1 MSTVSEIPDSTQA
14 IWQSVLASLTSDER
28 ITPQLH
34 GFISLVEPKGIM
46 AGTLYLEV
54 PNELTRGMLEQ
65 RIRMPLLTAIS
76 GLSGITGLN
85 DDEQVTNFAIV
96 VNPNIHQASLENSH
110 DLPESSY
117 IEPQTVSSVSTDTGS
132 RRSDSRLNP
141 KYSFDNFVI
150 GGSNRFAHAAAVA
163 VAEAPAKA
171 YNPLFIYGESGLGK
185 THLLHAIGHYAES
198 LYPGIRVRY
207 VSSEEFTNDFINSI
221 ANNRASVF
229 QSRYREIDIL
239 LIDDIQFLQGK
250 DSTQEAFFHTFNTL
264 HDHNK
269 QVVITS
275 DLPPKHLTGFEDRM
289 RSRFEWG
296 LITDVQ
302 APDLETRIAILRKK
316 AQSEKLQVENEI
328 LEYMAS
334 KVSSNIR
341 ELEGT
346 LIRVTAFASL
356 NKTEVDLALVQ
367 TVLKDLITLDE
378 DNVIAPVDIINHTAD
393 YFKLTVDDLYGSS
406 RSQAVATARQIAMY
420 LCREMTNL
428 SLPKIGQLFGNR
440 DHTTVMYA
448 NKKITEL
455 MKERRSIYNQV
466 TELTSRI
473 KQNHRFS
480 KS

>member
-1 MSTVSEIPDSTQA
+1 MSEIADSTQN
-14 IWQSVLASLTSDER
+14 IWTSVLSTLRSDER
-28 ITPQLH
+28 ITPQLQ
-34 GFISLVEPKGIM
+34 GFLSLVEPKGVM

-54 PNELTRGMLEQ
+54 PNDLTRGMLEQ
-65 RIRMPLLTAIS
+65 RIRLPLLNA
-76 GLSGITGLN
+76 LTGL
-85 DDEQVTNFAIV
+85 DLEPAVSNFAIV
-96 VNPNIHQASLENSH
+96 VNPDIGHDALEHPGDSTIAQQQQ
-110 DLPESSY
+110 PY
-117 IEPQTVSSVSTDTGS
+117 IEQPAPVIRQSEGIAGDP
-132 RRSDSRLNP
+132 RRADSRLNP
-141 KYSFDNFVI
+141 KYNFDNFVI

-171 YNPLFIYGESGLGK
+171 YNPLFIYGDSGLGK

-239 LIDDIQFLQGK
+239 LIDDIQFLQRAVE
-250 DSTQEAFFHTFNTL
+250 TQEAFFHTFNTL

-275 DLPPKHLTGFEDRM
+275 DLPPKALTGFEDRM

-302 APDLETRIAILRKK
+302 VPDLETRIAILRKK
-316 AQSEKLQVENEI
+316 AQSEKLQVGPEI
-328 LEYMAS
+328 LEYMAT

-356 NKTEVDLALVQ
+356 NRTPVDLALVQ
-367 TVLKDLITLDE
+367 TVLKDLITLDD
-378 DNVIAPVDIINHTAD
+378 DNVISPVDIINHTAE

-473 KQNHRFS
+473 KQNHRYNS
-480 KS
+480 I

>member
-1 MSTVSEIPDSTQA
+1 MADDADTTQEI
-14 IWQSVLASLTSDER
+14 WRSVLGSLREDER
-28 ITPQLH
+28 ITPQLQ
-34 GFISLVEPKGIM
+34 GFLSLVEPKGVM

-54 PNELTRGMLEQ
+54 PNDLTRGMLEQ
-65 RIRMPLLTAIS
+65 RIRLPLLNAITA
-76 GLSGITGLN
+76 L
-85 DDEQVTNFAIV
+85 DEDQSVNNFAIV
-96 VNPNIHQASLENSH
+96 VNPEITHDALQQQSSAAVEEPYLE
-110 DLPESSY
+110 
-117 IEPQTVSSVSTDTGS
+117 QTIPPAPVIDSGTTP
-132 RRSDSRLNP
+132 RRADSRLNP
-141 KYSFDNFVI
+141 KYNFDNFVI

-171 YNPLFIYGESGLGK
+171 YNPLFIYGDSGLGK

-239 LIDDIQFLQGK
+239 LIDDIQFLQRAVE
-250 DSTQEAFFHTFNTL
+250 TQEAFFHTFNTL

-275 DLPPKHLTGFEDRM
+275 DLPPKALTGFEDRM

-316 AQSEKLQVENEI
+316 AQSEKLQVSAEI
-328 LEYMAS
+328 LEYMAT

-356 NKTEVDLALVQ
+356 NRTPVDMALVQ
-367 TVLKDLITLDE
+367 TVLKDLITLDD
-378 DNVIAPVDIINHTAD
+378 DNVIAPVDIINHTAE

-420 LCREMTNL
+420 LCRELTNL

-448 NKKITEL
+448 NKKISEL

-473 KQNHRFS
+473 KQNHRYG
-480 KS
+480 KI